1 MTALDQEHLDVPMV
15 SDDPV
20 VDDEELVVLVAPL
33 RMTVDLVRNS
43 VCRPPSVS
51 NTCRAV
57 R

>member
-15 SDDPV
+15 GDDPV

-51 NTCRAV
+51 NT
-57 R
+57 